1 MTNVWQLMVLR
12 FLMGMALAGLLPSIN
27 ATIRHSVP
35 DAVAG
40 TILGYGTS
48 AQFAGQVIGPVVGG
62 FVGGHLGMRA
72 VFLAT
77 SVLLFLGA
85 GYNWTTAGIT
95 GRR

>member
-1 MTNVWQLMVLR
+1 
-12 FLMGMALAGLLPSIN
+12 MALAGLLPSIN
-27 ATIRHSVP
+27 ATIRHNVP

-40 TILGYGTS
+40 RILGYATS

-77 SVLLFLGA
+77 TVLIFGGA
-85 GYNWTTAGIT
+85 LYNWLVARAVGA
-95 GRR
+95 RPAL